1 VKDEEY
7 LERVLSYSLRWV
19 YNSDQV
25 DDFTATHYLYNR
37 EKALER
43 IERYLKA
50 IEGRR
55 APMLFVQP
63 QVEFCLAPPG
73 YCPRYICTVDMHVE
87 GSTAN

>member
-1 VKDEEY
+1 VVQWKINLEAVALLVKDEEY
-7 LERVLSYSLRWV
+7 LERVLSYSLHRV

-37 EKALER
+37 EKALDR

-63 QVEFCLAPPG
+63 QVEFCLG
-73 YCPRYICTVDMHVE
+73 WMH
-87 GSTAN
+87 G